1 MHQHQPPCTPP
12 LGEVVFAHANGYVAG
27 TYAVMLAALAE
38 RGWRVSAPER
48 LAHDPQRPPTSN
60 WPHLV
65 AELLSKIE
73 QATPAPCWLVGH
85 SMGGYLSLMAAL
97 ATPQRVRGVVL
108 LDAPL
113 LGGWRAALVRVAKAS
128 GLITRVS
135 PGVISQKRRE
145 RWADLEAVCAHFA
158 AKPLFARWSPQV
170 LRDYCAHGTEAVA
183 VQVPGR
189 RLRFER
195 RIETAI
201 YNTLPHHLG
210 ALLHGQPPPW
220 PLGFVGGSES
230 VEVRQVGLRLT
241 RRLCAAHNMVWLP
254 GSHLF
259 PMELPLQT
267 AAQIDQ
273 MLRTW
278 SGIKKG

>member
-1 MHQHQPPCTPP
+1 MRQHLPLHTPA

-27 TYAVMLAALAE
+27 TYDVMLAALAAH
-38 RGWRVSAPER
+38 GWRVSAPDR
-48 LAHDPQRPPTSN
+48 LAHDPRRPPTSN

-73 QATPAPCWLVGH
+73 QATPDPCWLVGH
-85 SMGGYLSLMAAL
+85 SMGGYLSLMAGL
-97 ATPQRVRGVVL
+97 AVPQRVRGVVL

-113 LGGWRAALVRVAKAS
+113 LGGWRASLVRLAKAS

-145 RWADLEAVCAHFA
+145 RWDDLDAVCAHFA
-158 AKPLFARWSPQV
+158 AKPLFARWAPQV
-170 LRDYCAHGTEAVA
+170 LRDYCAHGTEAAVA
-183 VQVPGR
+183 PSDAR

-201 YNTLPHHLG
+201 YNTLPHDLG
-210 ALLHGQPPPW
+210 ARLRQRPPPW
-220 PLGFVGGSES
+220 PVGFVGGMDSA
-230 VEVRQVGLRLT
+230 EVRQVGLRLT
-241 RRLCAAHNMVWLP
+241 RRVCGSNLAWLP

-259 PMELPLQT
+259 PMEQPLQT
-267 AAQIDQ
+267 AQQIDQ
-273 MLRTW
+273 MLHKF
-278 SGIKKG
+278 SG